1 MCQSTRLSAALLWL
15 GALAFNLP
23 ATGAEPVFVPVT
35 ACEQTGRVPEGLP
48 KAEVKVLANEP
59 TNGNAGLLL
68 RFDLEA
74 VAQSATPRAFLQL
87 GNLEKQPVKRPGQKP
102 AVGRGALHV
111 FTAADR
117 APDLVG
123 STPVKPGNAATPY
136 GIDVTRAVSDALGRP
151 AGQRKLRLE
160 VRITGAPAY
169 FEIYG
174 VLPGTNNT
182 PPTLEIASP
191 ANWTNDWAQRLQ
203 PIARGPLVYREAC
216 MPIAESPGKELSL
229 PLLYPAKK
237 IIEVIHNGTGEK
249 LQSGRD
255 WVLRDGKLVLPPGSH
270 APIQLA
276 SEFFLAPHKETNG
289 TTRMLPSQIRL
300 TEGTWYHQRQIEVT
314 YEPAAR
320 DWQLPA
326 AVSSPKALP
335 RLQKLLAAKAPIKL
349 LAFGDS
355 ISLGGNASKV
365 QGAWPYQPAFG
376 ELVAWAIERQAGS
389 KVTFMNHS
397 RGGAGAVFG
406 ASQAASQVGW
416 FKPDV
421 VLLHYGM
428 NDRRDERRA
437 TYKAA
442 MEQIID
448 TVRKDSPDTEFILV
462 TSIVNNPKQP
472 TGLGPIQDIRDRALK
487 ISRPGLAFVD
497 FTSTHLEL
505 LKHKNYLDTSGNGAN
520 HPNDF
525 IHRLY
530 AQRILE
536 VILPAQR

>member
-1 MCQSTRLSAALLWL
+1 MCNTLRSPAALAAVGVLVTHLAL
-15 GALAFNLP
+15 GAD
-23 ATGAEPVFVPVT
+23 PVRV
-35 ACEQTGRVPEGLP
+35 AASRCEQTGRVPEGLP
-48 KAEVKVLANEP
+48 TPAPKVLANEP
-59 TNGNAGLLL
+59 ANGAAGLLFE
-68 RFDLEA
+68 FDLEA
-74 VAQSATPRAFLQL
+74 VAQTSTPLAVFQL
-87 GNLEKQPVKRPGQKP
+87 GDLEKEKVKRPGEK
-102 AVGRGALHV
+102 AATGRGAVHI
-111 FTAADR
+111 
-117 APDLVG
+117 LVQPGGELAG
-123 STPVKPGNAATPY
+123 STPVKPAGIALPY
-136 GIDVTRAVSDALGRP
+136 AIDVTRAVSDALAQP

-160 VRITGAPAY
+160 ARITGGPAY
-169 FEIYG
+169 YEVYRL
-174 VLPGTNNT
+174 LPGTNNA

-216 MPIAESPGKELSL
+216 LPIAESRDQELTL

-237 IIEVIHNGTGEK
+237 IVEVIHNGTGEK
-249 LQSGRD
+249 LRSGRD
-255 WVLRDGKLVLPPGSH
+255 WVLRDGKLVLPLGSH
-270 APIQLA
+270 APVQLA
-276 SEFFLAPHKETNG
+276 AEFFMAPHKETNG
-289 TTRMLPSQIRL
+289 TTRMLHTQVRL
-300 TEGTWYHQRQIEVT
+300 MEGTWYHQRQMEVT

-335 RLQKLLAAKAPIKL
+335 RLQKLLATKAPIKL

-365 QGAWPYQPAFG
+365 QGTWPYQPAFG
-376 ELVAWAIERQAGS
+376 ELVAWAIERQSGS

-406 ASQAASQVGW
+406 ASQAAAQVGW

-437 TYKAA
+437 TYQAA

-520 HPNDF
+520 HPNDL

-536 VILPAQR
+536 VILPPQP